1 MRCALRFLRLAPPL
15 ACLLAWPLWL
25 HGGAMPAEPPP
36 TTAPAAASIELLR
49 SSVHYLAG
57 DELEG
62 RGIGTR
68 GLDLAADYLAERF
81 EKMKLTPPQG
91 GYFQNFQTSRVSGI
105 GDRTALK
112 LNGRPLK
119 RGEQYTPVTLSAEK
133 AFEGDV
139 VFAGYGVSAPEHQ
152 YDDYAGLDVKGKV
165 VLVLRYEPHKG
176 NRSRFSRD
184 DWSDHAGLYTKA
196 RVAAERGAVALLLV
210 NPPEHHGQDMLMPV
224 SPRMGATAKIP
235 FVQIKRTVAEE
246 MLKAAG
252 QPDLSALQKGIDAD
266 AKPASAALKGVKVD
280 GVVELKRTTADLKN
294 VVAILPG
301 RGDRAGEYIVV
312 GAHYDHLGRGGLGSL
327 SGTKEIHNGAD
338 DNASGTAALVELAR
352 VLSARGPLER
362 SVLFV
367 AFSGEEAGLLGSA
380 HFVAN
385 PPVPL
390 EKIVAMLN
398 MDMVGRL
405 RDDTLYIGGGGTAAE
420 FEPMLQ
426 QLDDASPLQFR
437 SIGRGGFGPSDH
449 MSFAMKKIPVLFFFT
464 GMHPDY
470 HRPSDDADKINFQ
483 GVAQI
488 VDLAADV
495 VRQWAAMPRPAYVN
509 VGGTMR
515 VGMGQPARGGAALGI
530 VPDYGQE
537 EAQGVRVSDVVG
549 GSAAEQ
555 AGLRGGDILTHFGD
569 QPLANLMDLTEAL
582 GAARPGQKV
591 KLLVKRGD
599 KTIELEA
606 TLGKRPGQ

>member
-1 MRCALRFLRLAPPL
+1 MRCQSLILRLAVSL
-15 ACLLAWPLWL
+15 ACVLARPLWL
-25 HGGAMPAEPPP
+25 HGGALPAEPPP
-36 TTAPAAASIELLR
+36 TTAPASASVPLLQN
-49 SSVHYLAG
+49 SLQYLAS

-62 RGIGTR
+62 RGIGTK
-68 GLDLAADYLAERF
+68 GLDLAADYLADRF
-81 EKMKLTPPQG
+81 KKMKLTPPEG
-91 GYFQNFQTSRVSGI
+91 GYFQSFQTSRVSGV

-112 LNGRPLK
+112 LNGQPLK
-119 RGEQYTPVTLSAEK
+119 RGEQYTPITLSAEK
-133 AFEGDV
+133 AFEGEV

-152 YDDYAGLDVKGKV
+152 YDDYTGLDVKGKV
-165 VLVLRYEPHKG
+165 ALVLRYEPHKG
-176 NRSRFSRD
+176 NRSRFSKE
-184 DWSDHAGLYTKA
+184 DWSNHAGLDTKA
-196 RVAAERGAVALLLV
+196 RVAAERGAAALLVV

-224 SPRMGATAKIP
+224 SPRMGFTAKIP
-235 FVQIKRTVAEE
+235 CMQIKHTVAEE

-252 QPDLSALQKGIDAD
+252 QPDLSTLQNGIDAN

-280 GVVELKRTTADLKN
+280 GEVELKRTTANLKN

-327 SGTKEIHNGAD
+327 AGTKEIHNGAD

-352 VLSARGPLER
+352 VLSSRGPLGR

-367 AFSGEEAGLLGSA
+367 AFSGEEAGLLGSS
-380 HFVAN
+380 HFVTN

-390 EKIVAMLN
+390 ERIVAMLN

-426 QLDDASPLQFR
+426 QLDEASPLKFR
-437 SIGRGGFGPSDH
+437 SIGRSGYGPSDH

-464 GMHPDY
+464 GMHRDY
-470 HRPSDDADKINFQ
+470 HRPGDDADKINFE

-495 VRQWAAMPRPAYVN
+495 VRQCSAMPRPAYVN

-530 VPDYGQE
+530 IPDYGRE
-537 EAQGVRVSDVVG
+537 EVQGVLVSDVVS

-555 AGLRGGDILTHFGD
+555 AGLRGGDILTRFGN

-582 GAARPGQKV
+582 GAAKPGRKV
-591 KLLVKRGD
+591 TLRVKRGD

-606 TLGKRPGQ
+606 TLSKRAGQ